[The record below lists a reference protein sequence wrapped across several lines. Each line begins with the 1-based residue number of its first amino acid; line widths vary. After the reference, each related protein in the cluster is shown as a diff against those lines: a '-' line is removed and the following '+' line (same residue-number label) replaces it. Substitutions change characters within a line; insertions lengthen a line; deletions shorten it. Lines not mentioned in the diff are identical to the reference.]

1 MKEKGRQ
8 YQLAVLAQFN
18 NMFRILVEI
27 HEEQEEIDEKN
38 DDEIW
43 FGDMNQKIF
52 YIKHKVHS
60 WLKEGEKLR
69 KSDQVSR
76 CSSKSS
82 LKHNSKSSA
91 KSSSSSKSKSSTKAK
106 AIKEK
111 VKAAEFMMEASFI
124 KKRRDA
130 EYQTCSL
137 LVEGELA
144 KAQTRAEIYE
154 NKSKIGQSRKTKP
167 SIPNVH
173 TNISGRECSRPS
185 RNQSHLI
192 WQLYQMLIQE
202 GIQESYILVG
212 VMVMKRSAIL
222 PVHRQ

>member
-52 YIKHKVHS
+52 YIKHKVHN

-91 KSSSSSKSKSSTKAK
+91 KSSSSSKSKSSIYKSK
-106 AIKEK
+106 GNQRESGSCRIYDG
-111 VKAAEFMMEASFI
+111 SFLYQE
-124 KKRRDA
+124 KKRCRVSDLFPSGGGRIS
-130 EYQTCSL
+130 QSS
-137 LVEGELA
+137 
-144 KAQTRAEIYE
+144 
-154 NKSKIGQSRKTKP
+154 NKS
-167 SIPNVH
+167 
-173 TNISGRECSRPS
+173 
-185 RNQSHLI
+185 RNL
-192 WQLYQMLIQE
+192 
-202 GIQESYILVG
+202 
-212 VMVMKRSAIL
+212 
-222 PVHRQ
+222 